1 MVSNFFTSNGKLS
14 WLKIGGQSLVLIAL
28 VMGLVGFVSTNKTV
42 TVAVNGTETAVQ
54 TFGGSVQDV
63 LQRANVSTKSEDKV
77 FPALESSVANGTVI
91 TVNTSK
97 DVKVTLDGAQQVVQT
112 NAGKV
117 SELVSQLGVAA
128 SSVVD
133 AGQDAPLAAEGAQ
146 LSISTP
152 KKVQLVVDGKA
163 TAQTTT
169 APKVAAVLAAAQVT
183 VGEGD
188 FTSVPESAPVVA
200 NMVIKVS
207 RVKTD
212 GQTTVTEDLP
222 FQTEQTVD
230 PETFKDEK
238 KTTQEGVLGKIERTF
253 NVVTLDGREASRT
266 QTGEKVIVKP
276 VVKKV
281 TVGGKDRPKAPKAE
295 EAPTGGNTGATP
307 PATAN
312 DAMWDKIAQ
321 CESGG
326 RWSINTGNGYYGG
339 LQFNT
344 QSWLSNGGGQY
355 APRADLASREQQ
367 IAVAN
372 TYYAKAGLRPWGC
385 GWAAGR

>member
-1 MVSNFFTSNGKLS
+1 MVTNFFTSNGKLS

-28 VMGLVGFVSTNKTV
+28 VVGLVGFVSANKTV

-63 LQRANVSTKSEDKV
+63 LQRANVTTKPEDKI
-77 FPALESSVANGTVI
+77 FPALESNVANGTVI
-91 TVNTSK
+91 TVNTAK
-97 DVKVTLDGAQQVVQT
+97 DVQVTLDGAQQVVQT

-128 SSVVD
+128 SAVVNVGKD
-133 AGQDAPLAAEGAQ
+133 VPLASEGAQ

-152 KKVQLVVDGKA
+152 KKIQVVVDGKA
-163 TAQTTT
+163 SAQTTT
-169 APKVAAVLAAAQVT
+169 APTVAEVLAAAKVA
-183 VGEGD
+183 VAPGD
-188 FTSVPESAPVVA
+188 ITSVPEAAPVVA
-200 NMVIKVS
+200 NMVIKIS
-207 RVKTD
+207 RVKAD
-212 GQTTVTEDLP
+212 GQMTVTEDVP

-230 PETFKDEK
+230 PEAFKDEK
-238 KTTQEGVLGKIERTF
+238 KTIREGVVGKVEKTF
-253 NVVTLDGREASRT
+253 NVVTLDGREVSRT
-266 QTGEKVIVKP
+266 STGETVKLQP
-276 VVKKV
+276 VAKKV
-281 TVGGKDRPKAPKAE
+281 TVGGKDRPKPEAAAAPA
-295 EAPTGGNTGATP
+295 GGNTGATP

-326 RWSINTGNGYYGG
+326 NWSINTGNGYYGG

-355 APRADLASREQQ
+355 APRADLASRAQQ

-372 TYYAKAGLRPWGC
+372 AYYAKAGLRPWGC
-385 GWAAGR
+385 GWAASR